1 MSSVELPLCNFF
13 PLSFGF
19 ARLGGQFLLSY
30 IFGDTAFLIG
40 DLWRSRNSSLPQI
53 LIIVDQ
59 LTDLTIIL
67 ASDRL

>member
-1 MSSVELPLCNFF
+1 MPSVELPLCNFF

-19 ARLGGQFLLSY
+19 ARLGGRFLLSY
-30 IFGDTAFLIG
+30 ISGDTAFFIG
-40 DLWRSRNSSLPQI
+40 DLWRPRNSSLPQI